1 MTARKERAA
10 QEAVIQNLRAE
21 GQALQK
27 RLATVVSEYGQYL
40 KKSNGASELV
50 RSEVMKSQN
59 MTTVIVPKTA
69 SKDAM
74 IIPTNNA
81 MDAVI
86 LVLIDGMSHMVH
98 DELYS
103 NGGGAE
109 TAMRLRAVV
118 REKLAAVL
126 PAIARSGRYQIVIKI
141 FAWLKRLSCNVIGGK
156 RSLAV
161 HFAEFTKVSP
171 FFDFVDTGDENQ
183 VSIRISGNTCIFLSL
198 ISGLTYWISENLKL
212 YMASGQCKHIFFC
225 AGGSPRYH
233 DTLNRHL
240 AQKEKVTIVTGL
252 IVDENIRRLGLRTV
266 SFANVFKASRLNY
279 GVIDTTTKPTSTK
292 APAELITHK
301 SPRK

>member
-1 MTARKERAA
+1 MYT
-10 QEAVIQNLRAE
+10 
-21 GQALQK
+21 
-27 RLATVVSEYGQYL
+27 
-40 KKSNGASELV
+40 
-50 RSEVMKSQN
+50 
-59 MTTVIVPKTA
+59 
-69 SKDAM
+69 
-74 IIPTNNA
+74 
-81 MDAVI
+81 
-86 LVLIDGMSHMVH
+86 
-98 DELYS
+98 

-141 FAWLKRLSCNVIGGK
+141 FAWLKRLSCHVIGGK
-156 RSLAV
+156 RPLAV

-183 VSIRISGNTCIFLSL
+183 VSIRISGNNCVFLSST
-198 ISGLTYWISENLKL
+198 SGMTYWVSENLKL
-212 YMASGQCKHIFFC
+212 HMASGQCKHIFFC

-252 IVDENIRRLGLRTV
+252 VVDENIRRLGLGTV

-279 GVIDTTTKPTSTK
+279 GVVDTTTKPTSTK
-292 APAELITHK
+292 APAELITPKVCHPHFSK
-301 SPRK
+301 MPY

>member
-1 MTARKERAA
+1 MDVSPLELHKFRIWIPLTATYTLLFGISAMTARKERAA

-59 MTTVIVPKTA
+59 TTTVTIPRTA
-69 SKDAM
+69 SKNVM
-74 IIPTNNA
+74 KIPTNNA

-98 DELYS
+98 DKLYS
-103 NGGGAE
+103 NDGGAE

-141 FAWLKRLSCNVIGGK
+141 FACLKRLSNHVIGGK
-156 RSLAV
+156 RPLAV

-183 VSIRISGNTCIFLSL
+183 VSIRISG
-198 ISGLTYWISENLKL
+198 
-212 YMASGQCKHIFFC
+212 
-225 AGGSPRYH
+225 
-233 DTLNRHL
+233 L
-240 AQKEKVTIVTGL
+240 ACVQY
-252 IVDENIRRLGLRTV
+252 R
-266 SFANVFKASRLNY
+266 S
-279 GVIDTTTKPTSTK
+279 PTSSK
-292 APAELITHK
+292 QAG
-301 SPRK
+301 

>member
-1 MTARKERAA
+1 MYT
-10 QEAVIQNLRAE
+10 
-21 GQALQK
+21 
-27 RLATVVSEYGQYL
+27 
-40 KKSNGASELV
+40 
-50 RSEVMKSQN
+50 
-59 MTTVIVPKTA
+59 
-69 SKDAM
+69 
-74 IIPTNNA
+74 
-81 MDAVI
+81 
-86 LVLIDGMSHMVH
+86 
-98 DELYS
+98 

-126 PAIARSGRYQIVIKI
+126 PAMARSGRYQIVIKI
-141 FAWLKRLSCNVIGGK
+141 FAWLKRLSCHVIGGK
-156 RSLAV
+156 RPLAV

-225 AGGSPRYH
+225 AGGSPRYY

-252 IVDENIRRLGLRTV
+252 VVDENIRRLGLRTV
-266 SFANVFKASRLNY
+266 SFANVFKASQPNT
-279 GVIDTTTKPTSTK
+279 GVIGTTAKPTPSK
-292 APAELITHK
+292 APAELVTHK
-301 SPRK
+301 V

>member
-1 MTARKERAA
+1 
-10 QEAVIQNLRAE
+10 
-21 GQALQK
+21 
-27 RLATVVSEYGQYL
+27 
-40 KKSNGASELV
+40 
-50 RSEVMKSQN
+50 
-59 MTTVIVPKTA
+59 
-69 SKDAM
+69 
-74 IIPTNNA
+74 

-183 VSIRISGNTCIFLSL
+183 VSIRIS
-198 ISGLTYWISENLKL
+198 ENLKL